1 MAKGG
6 TKSQLCCGNFAGD
19 ASASPRANDRGF
31 CFYVINVPVVAL
43 MQQPIS
49 QELSCVES

>member
-1 MAKGG
+1 MNWIQVVYFKL
-6 TKSQLCCGNFAGD
+6 KQKPKKELI
-19 ASASPRANDRGF
+19 
-31 CFYVINVPVVAL
+31 FYVINVPVLYPYVPVVAL